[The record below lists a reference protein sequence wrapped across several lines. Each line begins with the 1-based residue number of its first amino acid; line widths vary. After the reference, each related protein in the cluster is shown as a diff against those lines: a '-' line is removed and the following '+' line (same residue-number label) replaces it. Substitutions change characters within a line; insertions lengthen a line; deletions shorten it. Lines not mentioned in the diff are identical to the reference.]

1 MEIERVMKD
10 IAGEVVTETTK
21 VMIPTEAVVAKD
33 REEVEAEALNIVN
46 EHKKN
51 TEDNVQDL
59 EITHPMTNTEEIIT
73 EEDTDI
79 QNLPDHAHLLTLTI
93 NVIVI
98 VTAIVNVNASAN
110 ETDITEEEVNNTI

>member
-79 QNLPDHAHLLTLTI
+79 QNLPDHALLLTLTI